1 MRALVLALGC
11 LGVFGQTPLTLAE
24 AQRLA
29 LQNHPG
35 LQAARLGAEATA
47 ERVLQNEAARM
58 PFATA
63 NLTGAGAPTGDR
75 VAAGGLNN
83 PVIYSRLAMGVTVSQ
98 MVADFG
104 RTKELVASA
113 KLTTEAEKAR
123 VRVTQAD
130 ILMNVQRTY
139 FAALRARAV
148 VGIAE
153 STVTARQ
160 LLVDQVSALVNAQLK
175 SGLDQSFASTNLA
188 EARLLLAAA
197 MNEYQSAQALLSEA
211 MGYGDARLFTL
222 DEEPMPGA
230 ETLARE
236 ALTAEALRD
245 RPELVAGRLDT
256 DAGRRL
262 ARAEHA
268 LKYPSIAA
276 VATAGVL
283 PAHVSNLGS
292 NYVAAGVNVSLP
304 FLNGGLYKSREREA
318 ELRVSQGE
326 RRVKQLENAVARD
339 VATALLDVT
348 TARERI
354 GLTQQLIEQAGKAL
368 ELAQSRYEL
377 GLSSIVEL
385 SQAQLAK
392 TGAEI
397 QDATARYEYQL
408 RRAVLDYRAGRY

>member
-1 MRALVLALGC
+1 MRAWVLLVAGMGL
-11 LGVFGQTPLTLAE
+11 FGQTPLTLAE

-35 LQAARLGAEATA
+35 LEAARLGAAVAGEK
-47 ERVLQNEAARM
+47 VLQNEAARM

-63 NLTGAGAPTGDR
+63 NVTGAGAPTGDR

-104 RTKELVASA
+104 RTSQLVAGA
-113 KLTTEAEKAR
+113 KLATEAEKAR

-130 ILMNVQRTY
+130 ILMNVQRAY
-139 FAALRARAV
+139 FATLRARAV

-153 STVTARQ
+153 STVAARQ
-160 LLVDQVSALVNAQLK
+160 LLVDQVTALVNAQLK
-175 SGLDQSFASTNLA
+175 SGLDLSFASTNLA
-188 EARLLLAAA
+188 EGRLLLSTA

-211 MGYGDARLFTL
+211 MGYGDARLFML
-222 DEEPMPGA
+222 AEEPMPAA
-230 ETLARE
+230 ETMARE

-262 ARAEHA
+262 VLAENA

-283 PAHVSNLGS
+283 PAHVRNLGS

-304 FLNGGLYKSREREA
+304 FLNGGLYKSRQREA

-339 VATALLDVT
+339 VAMAMLDVT

-354 GLTQQLIEQAGKAL
+354 GLTEQLIAQAGKAL

-397 QDATARYEYQL
+397 QHATARYEYQL

>member
-1 MRALVLALGC
+1 
-11 LGVFGQTPLTLAE
+11 
-24 AQRLA
+24 
-29 LQNHPG
+29 
-35 LQAARLGAEATA
+35 
-47 ERVLQNEAARM
+47 
-58 PFATA
+58 
-63 NLTGAGAPTGDR
+63 
-75 VAAGGLNN
+75 
-83 PVIYSRLAMGVTVSQ
+83 
-98 MVADFG
+98 
-104 RTKELVASA
+104 
-113 KLTTEAEKAR
+113 
-123 VRVTQAD
+123 
-130 ILMNVQRTY
+130 
-139 FAALRARAV
+139 
-148 VGIAE
+148 
-153 STVTARQ
+153 
-160 LLVDQVSALVNAQLK
+160 
-175 SGLDQSFASTNLA
+175 
-188 EARLLLAAA
+188 

-211 MGYGDARLFTL
+211 MGYGDARLFAL
-222 DEEPMPGA
+222 AEEPMPAA

-262 ARAEHA
+262 VLAENA
-268 LKYPSIAA
+268 LKYPAISA

-283 PAHVSNLGS
+283 PAHVRNLGS

-304 FLNGGLYKSREREA
+304 FLNGGLYKSRQREA
-318 ELRVSQGE
+318 ALRVSQGE
-326 RRVKQLENAVARD
+326 RRVKQLEHAVARD

-354 GLTQQLIEQAGKAL
+354 GLTQQLIDQAGKAL

-385 SQAQLAK
+385 SQAQLTK

>member
-1 MRALVLALGC
+1 MRAWLLLVAGLAAL
-11 LGVFGQTPLTLAE
+11 GQTPLTLAE

-29 LQNHPG
+29 LENHPG

-47 ERVLQNEAARM
+47 EKVTQNEASRM

-63 NLTGAGAPTGDR
+63 NVTGAGAPTGDR

-83 PVIYSRLAMGVTVSQ
+83 PVIYSRLAMGVTVTQ

-104 RTKELVASA
+104 RTTQLVASA

-130 ILMNVQRTY
+130 ILMNVQRAY
-139 FAALRARAV
+139 FSALRARAV

-153 STVTARQ
+153 STVEARQ
-160 LLVDQVSALVNAQLK
+160 LLVDQVTALVNAQLK
-175 SGLDQSFASTNLA
+175 SGLDLSFASTNLA
-188 EARLLLAAA
+188 EARLLVAAA
-197 MNEYQSAQALLSEA
+197 TNEFQSAQALLSEA
-211 MGYGDARLFTL
+211 MGYGDARLFAL
-222 DEEPMPGA
+222 AEEPMPAA

-256 DAGRRL
+256 DAGRRMVL
-262 ARAEHA
+262 AENA
-268 LKYPSIAA
+268 LKYPAISA

-283 PAHVSNLGS
+283 PAHVSNLKS

-304 FLNGGLYKSREREA
+304 FLNGGLYKSRQREA
-318 ELRVSQGE
+318 ALRVSQGE

-354 GLTQQLIEQAGKAL
+354 GLTQQLIAQAGKAL

-385 SQAQLAK
+385 SQAQLTK